1 MKRTLTLTL
10 AALMLTGMLAAAE
23 EPAAVPADETQSVT
37 ETAVTNYTLSL
48 KDAIELALTDNP
60 QINAADISIESGKT
74 SLKAAKEARA
84 KCKGRVN
91 TIAYLNTDYAV
102 EAAEKQLALA
112 EKSKEQIKSK
122 ISYDVTQKYYNYKL
136 LGHLLEIADS
146 SLALA
151 NENLS
156 IVNANYALGRISKIE
171 NDNAA
176 LSVESCEA
184 TKNTYLRNAD
194 IAKESFKIALN
205 LEGDAEFTLTDDIDY
220 EAYESVPQTDA
231 DAAIESR
238 YDMSGLKVQ
247 AELADKNFNNIKRY
261 SSENTAAY
269 QTAYSSYIQADYT
282 YTNTTK
288 QMKIGIIN
296 YYNSIL
302 SAKDALDIANMT
314 YDIQSR
320 NYEAG
325 KLKFEMGTISNIEL
339 TELLNKQSSAR
350 VDVENAKLNYKLA
363 VEKYKYEISI
373 GL

>member
-1 MKRTLTLTL
+1 MKRTLTMTL
-10 AALMLTGMLAAAE
+10 AVLMLMGMFAAAE
-23 EPAAVPADETQSVT
+23 ESDAATADITPSVT
-37 ETAVTNYTLSL
+37 ETGVTNYTLSL
-48 KDAIELALTDNP
+48 SQAIELALADNP
-60 QINAADISIESGKT
+60 QINAADINTESCKT
-74 SLKAAKEARA
+74 SVKAAKEARA
-84 KCKGRVN
+84 KCNGRVN

-102 EAAEKQLALA
+102 EAAEKQLFLA

-136 LGHLLEIADS
+136 LCHLLEIADN

-151 NENLS
+151 KENLS
-156 IVNANYALGRISKIE
+156 VVNANYELGRISKIE

-184 TKNTYLRNAD
+184 TKNTYIRNAS
-194 IAKESFKIALN
+194 IAKESLKIALN
-205 LEGDAEFTLTDDIDY
+205 IENEAEFNLTDDINYEVY
-220 EAYESVPQTDA
+220 EAVPQTDA
-231 DAAIESR
+231 EAAIETR
-238 YDMSGLKVQ
+238 YDMSALKVQ

-269 QTAYSSYIQADYT
+269 QTAYSSYIQSDYT
-282 YTNTTK
+282 YTNSAK

-302 SAKDALDIANMT
+302 SAKDALEIANMT

-339 TELLNKQSSAR
+339 TELLNKQSSAQA
-350 VDVENAKLNYKLA
+350 DVENAKLNYKLA
-363 VEKYKYEISI
+363 VEKYKYEITI

>member
-1 MKRTLTLTL
+1 MKRTFTLTL

-23 EPAAVPADETQSVT
+23 EPAAVTADETQSVT

-112 EKSKEQIKSK
+112 EKSKEQIKTK

-176 LSVESCEA
+176 LSVEICES

-194 IAKESFKIALN
+194 IAKESLKIALN
-205 LEGDAEFTLTDDIDY
+205 LKGDAEFTLTDDIDY
-220 EAYESVPQTDA
+220 EAYEAVPQTDA

-247 AELADKNFNNIKRY
+247 AELANKNFNNIKRY

-350 VDVENAKLNYKLA
+350 VNAENAKLTYKLA